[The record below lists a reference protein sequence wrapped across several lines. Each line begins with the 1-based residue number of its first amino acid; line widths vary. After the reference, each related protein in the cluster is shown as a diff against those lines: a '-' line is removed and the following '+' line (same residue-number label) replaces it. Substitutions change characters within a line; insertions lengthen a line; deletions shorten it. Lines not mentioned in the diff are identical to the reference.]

1 MKRKLLFVMS
11 LMVLGFSSPLLAC
24 EVCKSQQPKVVQNIT
39 HGAGPQGQSDFII
52 IAVAVI
58 IVLFTL
64 VFSIKYLLKPGED
77 SPGHVKRTILD
88 NY

>member
-1 MKRKLLFVMS
+1 MKRKLLFIIC
-11 LMVLGFSSPLLAC
+11 LMVFGLSSPLLAC

-52 IAVAVI
+52 IAIAI
-58 IVLFTL
+58 AIVLFTL
-64 VFSIKYLLKPGED
+64 ILSIKYLMKPGED
-77 SPGHVKRTILD
+77 SPGHVKRIILE